1 METLNTNML
10 TIRKKQNQKIFSII
24 IIGIIM
30 FFTAF
35 YSMKLGSINF
45 TAKEIIKLLDIH
57 SEDSISAQI
66 IKNIRIPRI
75 LTGILA
81 GMNLATAGV
90 LLQGILKNPMAS
102 PNIIGI
108 NSGAGLTAIILMI
121 FFPLNIEVLSFSAFM
136 GALFT
141 SLLIYSLSSLS
152 GNKNLN
158 LILSGVA
165 VSSLL
170 SSLTSGIMILNSDE
184 LNITYNWLIG
194 SFSGKSWSDFNSIFY
209 YSIMGIGFA
218 IYISPKL
225 NLFALGDEMAET
237 MGVSVKKYKLLI
249 IITASA
255 LAGSAVSVAGTIG
268 FVGLICPH
276 IGRILVGNNHKSLIP
291 ISALFGGVLIS
302 TADTI
307 ARTMFSPYELP
318 VGIII
323 SLLGAPFFLYLLFSK
338 NKNLNK

>member
-1 METLNTNML
+1 MDTLNTNML
-10 TIRKKQNQKIFSII
+10 TIRKKQKQKIFSII
-24 IIGIIM
+24 IIAIIM

-45 TAKEIIKLLDIH
+45 ATKEIIKLLDIQNGN
-57 SEDSISAQI
+57 SINAQI
-66 IKNIRIPRI
+66 VKNIRIPRI

-121 FFPLNIEVLSFSAFM
+121 FFPLNIEILSFSAFM

-141 SLLIYSLSSLS
+141 SLLIYSISYLS

-165 VSSLL
+165 VSSLF
-170 SSLTSGIMILNSDE
+170 SSLTSGVMILNSDE

-209 YSIMGIGFA
+209 YSIIGISFA

-237 MGVSVKKYKLLI
+237 MGVSVKKYKLLS

-255 LAGSAVSVAGTIG
+255 LAGSAVSVAGTLG

-291 ISALFGGVLIS
+291 ISALLGGVLIS
-302 TADTI
+302 AADTI

>member
-1 METLNTNML
+1 ML
-10 TIRKKQNQKIFSII
+10 TIRKKQKQKIFSII
-24 IIGIIM
+24 IIAIIM

-45 TAKEIIKLLDIH
+45 ATKEIIKLLDIQNGN
-57 SEDSISAQI
+57 SINAQI
-66 IKNIRIPRI
+66 VKNIRIPRI

-121 FFPLNIEVLSFSAFM
+121 FFPLNIEILSFSAFM

-141 SLLIYSLSSLS
+141 SLLIYSISYLS

-165 VSSLL
+165 VSSLF
-170 SSLTSGIMILNSDE
+170 SSLTSGVMILNSDE

-209 YSIMGIGFA
+209 YSIIGISFA

-237 MGVSVKKYKLLI
+237 MGVSVKKYKLLS

-255 LAGSAVSVAGTIG
+255 LAGSAVSVAGTLG

-291 ISALFGGVLIS
+291 ISALLGGVLIS
-302 TADTI
+302 AADTI